1 MLPQLEQEEMAK
13 RNLVLGTI
21 SVLVF
26 ATAIVAVSCI
36 TQAVYAF
43 VCREIIDAPIAAS
56 GDNVYVTWV
65 TNKTRN

>member
-1 MLPQLEQEEMAK
+1 MAK

-21 SVLVF
+21 SVLVVF

-43 VCREIIDAPIAAS
+43 VCREIIDAIKR
-56 GDNVYVTWV
+56 TWSIEV
-65 TNKTRN
+65 IIVM